1 MNTLNLL
8 TAVFHAARLECDV
21 SAEAEGDAILGRNR
35 VETDSE
41 VVGRTDGS
49 GVGKTG

>member
-1 MNTLNLL
+1 MS
-8 TAVFHAARLECDV
+8 V
-21 SAEAEGDAILGRNR
+21 EAEGDAVLGQNR

-41 VVGRTDGS
+41 VVRRTDGS